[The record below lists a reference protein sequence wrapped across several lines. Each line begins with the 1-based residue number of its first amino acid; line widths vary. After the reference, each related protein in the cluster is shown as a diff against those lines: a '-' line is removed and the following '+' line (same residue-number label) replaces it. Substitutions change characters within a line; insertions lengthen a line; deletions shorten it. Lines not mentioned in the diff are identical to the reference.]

1 MSFLKNARSGSTT
14 LVPTGTELKFGTTES
29 LLLLRDRIISE
40 ASAHFSRS
48 EPQEAIDLLRKLECT
63 TIDERT
69 LELTDPFLRS
79 SIARGKRV
87 IGTFDVR
94 RVPSPGEIVIVY
106 GNYPHMFESLIIN
119 NPIRRHLADFWHF
132 EHDGIEYDRR
142 WDSVD
147 HIYFINAD
155 ERPDRHDSILREL
168 ASARAPFNKV
178 TRISAIRSKVPKATV
193 QLNGTIGC
201 LQSHIEVLGR
211 AHARKFE
218 HILVLEDDFSF
229 TSDLDR
235 HLDDL
240 QTFFERKYG
249 YWICL
254 IATSKYG
261 PVVSKDDL
269 VSLSF
274 QQCTNAAGYLVSR
287 EGIEQL
293 LPVWEF
299 ALERLK
305 ATGDQARYASDRSW
319 SLLQSCGKF
328 MVFKKKFGFQAAS
341 FSDIERSISRYL
353 D

>member
-1 MSFLKNARSGSTT
+1 MSTEPYRSFASTHAR
-14 LVPTGTELKFGTTES
+14 EI
-29 LLLLRDRIISE
+29 R
-40 ASAHFSRS
+40 AHF
-48 EPQEAIDLLRKLECT
+48 
-63 TIDERT
+63 
-69 LELTDPFLRS
+69 
-79 SIARGKRV
+79 G
-87 IGTFDVR
+87 
-94 RVPSPGEIVIVY
+94 
-106 GNYPHMFESLIIN
+106 
-119 NPIRRHLADFWHF
+119 
-132 EHDGIEYDRR
+132 
-142 WDSVD
+142 
-147 HIYFINAD
+147 
-155 ERPDRHDSILREL
+155 
-168 ASARAPFNKV
+168 
-178 TRISAIRSKVPKATV
+178 
-193 QLNGTIGC
+193 
-201 LQSHIEVLGR
+201 
-211 AHARKFE
+211 
-218 HILVLEDDFSF
+218 LEDDFSFF

-319 SLLQSCGKF
+319 SLLQSCGANLSYLKRNS
-328 MVFKKKFGFQAAS
+328 VFKLRF
-341 FSDIERSISRYL
+341 
-353 D
+353 